1 MPGLQMRPLPPGELL
16 PPPAVGPPRGSLV
29 GRRAVF
35 LAVLLVV
42 FFSTFLTVLRPGER
56 DTDVAARGRRLVETV
71 LRTVLRTALRAVF
84 FAGFLAVF
92 LVTDLRTVPDLRDV
106 FADVLAADFRA
117 VVFFTGDF
125 PAGDFVAADFPVAD
139 FFVADLVADFLAAIR
154 ILSTRL
160 G

>member
-1 MPGLQMRPLPPGELL
+1 MPGLQMRPLPPGEFF

-42 FFSTFLTVLRPGER
+42 FFATFLTVLRAGER
-56 DTDVAARGRRLVETV
+56 DTDVAARVRRLVE
-71 LRTVLRTALRAVF
+71 TVLRTALRAVF
-84 FAGFLAVF
+84 FAGFLTVF
-92 LVTDLRTVPDLRDV
+92 LVTDLRTVADLRDV
-106 FADVLAADFRA
+106 FVDVLAADFRA